1 MFTLGVYAV
10 ETSLPGLAP
19 SSRDA
24 LPANATD
31 DGPASVLAAAS
42 RQAAAPEQLPAAPPA
57 STTEA
62 AAQAPPPPS
71 HAETPAP
78 PAQPSAEAAP
88 TPPAQPS
95 AEAAPAPP
103 QQPVV
108 EAGASA
114 PPIPRRGY
122 GFLKLNSSQNAT
134 VYVTG
139 VAVGPSNQP
148 IEVRCG
154 RFFVRIGE
162 PTRDGTRWLT
172 EGRSVRIKCG
182 ALTEAS
188 F

>member
-10 ETSLPGLAP
+10 ETSLSGLAP

-31 DGPASVLAAAS
+31 DGPASDLAAAS
-42 RQAAAPEQLPAAPPA
+42 RQAAAPEQLPAAPPT
-57 STTEA
+57 STTA
-62 AAQAPPPPS
+62 DAAQAPPPPS
-71 HAETPAP
+71 HAETP
-78 PAQPSAEAAP
+78 
-88 TPPAQPS
+88 TPPAQPV

-108 EAGASA
+108 DAGASA